1 MNTLNVVFFSTT
13 SRKAVKKDALINN
26 HLIQTTYVS
35 IDQCLLTSILALDTK
50 KKSTR
55 VFFFKSFQSMI
66 KVCNKIIYI
75 YIKAEALIT

>member
-26 HLIQTTYVS
+26 HLVQTTYVS

-50 KKSTR
+50 KSQR
-55 VFFFKSFQSMI
+55 GFFFLKVSNQWLKFVIKS
-66 KVCNKIIYI
+66 YI
-75 YIKAEALIT
+75 FI

>member
-26 HLIQTTYVS
+26 HLVQTTYVS

-50 KKSTR
+50 KK
-55 VFFFKSFQSMI
+55 VNAGFFFLKFPI
-66 KVCNKIIYI
+66 ND
-75 YIKAEALIT
+75 

>member
-26 HLIQTTYVS
+26 HLVQTTYVS

-50 KKSTR
+50 KSQR
-55 VFFFKSFQSMI
+55 GFFFKSFQSMI

>member
-26 HLIQTTYVS
+26 HLVQTTYVS

-50 KKSTR
+50 KSQRGFFLKVSNQWLKFVIKS
-55 VFFFKSFQSMI
+55 
-66 KVCNKIIYI
+66 YI
-75 YIKAEALIT
+75 FI

>member
-26 HLIQTTYVS
+26 HLVQTTYVS

-55 VFFFKSFQSMI
+55 VFFLKSFQSMI

>member
-26 HLIQTTYVS
+26 HLVQTTYVS